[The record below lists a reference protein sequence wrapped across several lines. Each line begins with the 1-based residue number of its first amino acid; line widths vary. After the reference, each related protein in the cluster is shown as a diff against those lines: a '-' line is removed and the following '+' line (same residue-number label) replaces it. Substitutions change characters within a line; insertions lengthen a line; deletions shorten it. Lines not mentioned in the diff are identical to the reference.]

1 MKSVKYIRVKISI
14 LNKEMNKYLLSAFYG
29 QGPGKYTE
37 AKHGWALSLHMPY
50 NVIKHMIKINNN
62 LRQKNQEIIY
72 RINATRVHSGKR
84 LWLEQSGKESSA
96 QDGGRC
102 GGRGGARM
110 VEIIP
115 PRQDIS

>member
-1 MKSVKYIRVKISI
+1 MKSVKHIRVKISR
-14 LNKEMNKYLLSAFYG
+14 LSKEINKYLLSAFYG

-62 LRQKNQEIIY
+62 LRPKNQEIIY

-84 LWLEQSGKESSA
+84 LWLEHSGKESSA
-96 QDGGRC
+96 QEWGGG

-115 PRQDIS
+115 PRQDIA